1 MSEPT
6 RYRVANN
13 QAQLTL
19 GGGIL
24 AVDPAGPLVMYD
36 DYAELRMERIH
47 DLNQIGGLQEENS
60 RLKADV
66 NELADGLKLASEV
79 GIKIA
84 DEVTRLK
91 SEVER
96 LNTGIQPE
104 GSNDAVGRAVNVLL
118 EKEKEIARLKAE
130 VERLRKAGDGLHA
143 FLINYIVDS
152 RISSAYLNKLDD
164 GWLAAKEG
172 KQS

>member
-1 MSEPT
+1 MSELT

-91 SEVER
+91 
-96 LNTGIQPE
+96 
-104 GSNDAVGRAVNVLL
+104 
-118 EKEKEIARLKAE
+118 AE
-130 VERLRKAGDGLHA
+130 VERLREAGDEMAEHVGREWA
-143 FLINYIVDS
+143 PSWVIQDW
-152 RISSAYLNKLDD
+152 K
-164 GWLAAKEG
+164 AAKEG